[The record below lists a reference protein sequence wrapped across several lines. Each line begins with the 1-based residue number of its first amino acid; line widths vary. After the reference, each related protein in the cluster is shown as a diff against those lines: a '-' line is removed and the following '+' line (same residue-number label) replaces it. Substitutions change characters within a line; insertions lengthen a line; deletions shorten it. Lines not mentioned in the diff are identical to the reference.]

1 MGQGPCLCH
10 SLPPAV
16 PRPPQ
21 GGKINTLQVHCKHS
35 INRVEAA
42 APPSTPDRPV
52 SAVRR
57 KYSLHG
63 PCHKKASGSGIR
75 FLKLFHPH
83 ILFFNPLHPFLLY
96 QPYLPYILSDPLLF
110 IPAASFPF
118 IFYISLHLFLLCQPY
133 LPYILSD
140 PLLLIPAASFPFIFH
155 RALSFISFRFLHP
168 GTESVIFEQ
177 LVSLA
182 KPNICPVC
190 TYFFQIVPIYKL
202 SFSQKINFF
211 DSIYCIILVIKS
223 YSRGER
229 PAQESVPPERYIVAG
244 RQLFP
249 AVVLQLFW
257 KGDGNR
263 WLMQLFGERQNR
275 KESFGN
281 LLKNTKISPEQ

>member
-110 IPAASFPF
+110 
-118 IFYISLHLFLLCQPY
+118 
-133 LPYILSD
+133 
-140 PLLLIPAASFPFIFH
+140 IPAASFPFIFH

>member
-1 MGQGPCLCH
+1 MSTFFRTQMTGRRGNPLVLRKI
-10 SLPPAV
+10 LP
-16 PRPPQ
+16 
-21 GGKINTLQVHCKHS
+21 
-35 INRVEAA
+35 
-42 APPSTPDRPV
+42 TPDLVIASTRADIGFYIV
-52 SAVRR
+52 SLVGQVIF
-57 KYSLHG
+57 YIS
-63 PCHKKASGSGIR
+63 
-75 FLKLFHPH
+75 
-83 ILFFNPLHPFLLY
+83 LHPFLLY

-110 IPAASFPF
+110 
-118 IFYISLHLFLLCQPY
+118 
-133 LPYILSD
+133 
-140 PLLLIPAASFPFIFH
+140 IPAASFPFIFH

-177 LVSLA
+177 LVSLI
-182 KPNICPVC
+182 KLNICPVC
-190 TYFFQIVPIYKL
+190 TCFFQIVPIYKL